1 MKLKVCLT
9 GALLCVFA
17 FTAVAQ
23 HDHSAHSAPKPAAPA
38 MDPAMMEAMMKA
50 GVPGDPHRKLDGMVG
65 TWDTKVTMWPM
76 PGMDPMTSVGTS
88 TNQWVMGGRYLEQRF
103 KSDFMGMPFE
113 GLGFTGYDNVK
124 KKYWG
129 TWMDNMS
136 TSMMT
141 STGNVSADGKVWEF
155 DATMTDPM
163 TGKDTAVKEKVTV
176 VNADHHTMEMW
187 GPAPDGKMFKNME
200 IAYTRRK

>member
-23 HDHSAHSAPKPAAPA
+23 HDHSAHSAPAAGKPE

-50 GVPGDPHRKLDGMVG
+50 GTPGDPHKKLDGMVG
-65 TWDTKVTMWPM
+65 SWDTKITMWMM
-76 PGMDPMTSVGTS
+76 PGGDPMSHTGTS

-103 KSDFMGMPFE
+103 TGNMMGMPFE
-113 GLGFTGYDNVK
+113 GLGYTGYDNVK
-124 KKYWG
+124 KQYWG

-141 STGNVSADGKVWEF
+141 STGKVSADGKIWEF
-155 DATMTDPM
+155 EATMSDPM
-163 TGKDTAVKEKVTV
+163 TGKDSHAKEKVTITD
-176 VNADHHTMEMW
+176 ADHHTMEMW
-187 GPAPDGKMFKNME
+187 AAGPDGKMFKNME
-200 IAYTRRK
+200 ITYTRRK